1 MRHFNRRCKGNMLF
15 LCVAIGLIV
24 LVLVGLAFWCQ
35 LTFFSNQL
43 LQDTSEK
50 VALGAAQKLNENDNA
65 GKINNLIGC
74 SRELVFDARSMHNKT
89 INDREFSEYEKLAAQ
104 VLQQSRDG
112 ANLVADERQ
121 RLVNSSIADLR
132 ALVKEKTTPLG
143 REVALFD
150 AAVEKPRIESLS
162 IGNLDNLESN
172 VVASQGIPELT
183 AYDTSHQY
191 VRHGKDV
198 DFYRAGDPLKLPA
211 PDDDLKFELSPLPIA
226 VSGNSA
232 PLRLVS
238 ESHYKPTMV
247 IVENGKDA
255 IGSCSIMPSCVQVL
269 MSVKMKSK
277 VSTQLESGTKSMSTA
292 CTSGALPDL
301 N

>member
-1 MRHFNRRCKGNMLF
+1 MMYGHRQPRGNMLF
-15 LCVAIGLIV
+15 LCVAIGLLI
-24 LVLVGLAFWCQ
+24 LVLVGLAFWFQ

-50 VALGAAQKLNENDNA
+50 VALNAAQKLNENDNA

-74 SRELVFDARSMHNKT
+74 SRELVFDAREMHNKT
-89 INDREFSEYEKLAAQ
+89 LDGQFIEYEQLAAQ

-121 RLVNSSIADLR
+121 RLVNSSIAELR
-132 ALVKEKTTPLG
+132 AIVKEKSAPFG

-150 AAVEKPRIESLS
+150 AAVEKPRIESFS
-162 IGNLDNLESN
+162 VGTLDNLESN
-172 VVASQGIPELT
+172 VVASIGVPALT
-183 AYDTSHQY
+183 AYDTSHQFIK
-191 VRHGKDV
+191 HGKDV
-198 DFYRAGDPLKLPA
+198 DFYCALNPLKLPA

-226 VSGNSA
+226 VNGNSA

-238 ESHYKPTMV
+238 ENHYKPTMV
-247 IVENGKDA
+247 LVENGKDA
-255 IGSCSIMPSCVQVL
+255 IGSCSIMPSCVQVS

-277 VSTQLESGTKSMSTA
+277 VASQMESGTMSMSTA
-292 CTSGALPDL
+292 CTNGALPDPK
-301 N
+301 